1 MKIAL
6 CFYGLVGSS
15 EFKHGLGK
23 PLNPRLC
30 AEYYKK
36 NFLDLNETVD
46 IFVHSQSIEF
56 KDQINEIYKP
66 CKSIIEKKKTFF
78 FQALFHPNIL
88 LSILGSLRRMDFRF
102 KYFREKVNRA
112 NNYFSRWYSTQMVM
126 KLKKKYEEEKNFNYD
141 LVFLTRLDWAFLKPL
156 VLTEKMKNKF
166 TLSNHN
172 DVPSPRNNYE
182 AKVVKKNLTQ
192 EKGFADYWFIG
203 NSKDLDK
210 FSDLYDKKYFYP
222 ISPHFASMQHAKYL
236 KLNVE
241 FLGWRGED
249 HEMMRRLKKSYE

>member
-36 NFLDLNETVD
+36 NFLDLNEKVD

-78 FQALFHPNIL
+78 FKH
-88 LSILGSLRRMDFRF
+88 
-102 KYFREKVNRA
+102 
-112 NNYFSRWYSTQMVM
+112 YSTQI
-126 KLKKKYEEEKNFNYD
+126 YC
-141 LVFLTRLDWAFLKPL
+141 
-156 VLTEKMKNKF
+156 
-166 TLSNHN
+166 
-172 DVPSPRNNYE
+172 
-182 AKVVKKNLTQ
+182 
-192 EKGFADYWFIG
+192 
-203 NSKDLDK
+203 
-210 FSDLYDKKYFYP
+210 
-222 ISPHFASMQHAKYL
+222 
-236 KLNVE
+236 
-241 FLGWRGED
+241 
-249 HEMMRRLKKSYE
+249 